1 MDKRKM
7 KQYIIIAIIILI
19 LLLVWLFG
27 KKAIK
32 KLETVYREKEIEQP
46 QVYEQPIVVE
56 KTEDKFI
63 IVEEKEEK

>member
-7 KQYIIIAIIILI
+7 KQYTIIAIIILI

-46 QVYEQPIVVE
+46 QIYEQPVLQ